1 MSAAKRPPRVV
12 AELGRPETPEETAA
26 RKARDSALYRQR
38 KTVNNLI
45 LSLIVSLAMVLVIVL
60 AVPRGN
66 YDSIRSVDV
75 AEIAEAAQSIVD
87 MPLAVPKLGEDWR
100 STRAEIR
107 ESAQQGITFWY
118 VGYITPDDQ
127 FAAFKQ
133 ALGANPSWIA
143 QQLQDRSPTGTETRN
158 GIEWIVY
165 DYQELSPDT
174 TNVRLGLTTVAG
186 DVTYVVYGTASLENM
201 WVLADAVADHIRAT
215 SSESS
220 LSNQENTN
228 G

>member
-12 AELGRPETPEETAA
+12 AELGRPETPEETAE

-38 KTVNNLI
+38 KTVNNLV
-45 LSLIVSLAMVLVIVL
+45 LSLIVSLAMVVVIVL

-66 YDSIRSVDV
+66 YDSTRSVDV
-75 AEIAEAAQSIVD
+75 VEIAEAAQPVVD
-87 MPLAVPKLGEDWR
+87 MPLAVPDLSEGWR
-100 STRAEIR
+100 STKAEIR
-107 ESAQQGITFWY
+107 ESAQEGITFWY
-118 VGYITPDDQ
+118 VGYLTPDDQ

-143 QQLQDRSPTGTETRN
+143 KQLEDRSPTGTETRN
-158 GIEWIVY
+158 GVVWTVY
-165 DYQELSPDT
+165 DYQELSADT

-186 DVTYVVYGTASLENM
+186 EITYVVYGTATLENM
-201 WVLADAVADHIRAT
+201 WVLADEIANHIRET
-215 SSESS
+215 NSESS
-220 LSNQENTN
+220 LSNQENAD